1 VRDEILPDGVP
12 GWTLHLPVRDVT
24 HLGQGRIRGVQRSVV
39 KKRVDLS
46 RHCLWLMGLCCLL
59 SFCHSAVCRAP
70 GQEGTRDLHRP
81 GHDWRAGRN
90 GIDVCYYLCRPAI
103 V

>member
-1 VRDEILPDGVP
+1 MVNGAVLFVLLPFRP
-12 GWTLHLPVRDVT
+12 
-24 HLGQGRIRGVQRSVV
+24 
-39 KKRVDLS
+39 
-46 RHCLWLMGLCCLL
+46 
-59 SFCHSAVCRAP
+59 FYRAP
-70 GQEGTRDLHRP
+70 GQEGTRDLHRS